1 MPTYR
6 DEAVV
11 LRTHKLGEADRI
23 VTMLSRQHGKIR
35 AVAKGVRR
43 TSSKFGSRLE
53 PFMVV
58 DAQLYVGRSL
68 DIIQQAES
76 LGAYGAMIA
85 GDYAS
90 FTAANAMV
98 ETADR
103 LTDDDGSLQQYLL
116 LVGALRSLSR
126 REHGP
131 GLTLDS
137 YLLRALS
144 IAGWA
149 PSFGDCAVTGAPG
162 PHSAFVVQMGGV
174 VADAVA
180 PPGAPR
186 IDAATLDLLG
196 ALLSGDW
203 VHAEQAPEATRAQA
217 SGIVAAYT
225 QFHLER
231 GLRSLQHVDRSAA
244 AAAPRTTVAPAVL
257 DRGADGAAPARSSH
271 DASNPPGPGSASADP
286 APASAQPTASDLA
299 PSGSAAVASDPA
311 APIPGAR

>member
-23 VTMLSRQHGKIR
+23 VTMLSRNHGKIR

-43 TSSKFGSRLE
+43 TASRFGSRLE

-58 DAQLYVGRSL
+58 DVQCYIGRSL
-68 DIIQQAES
+68 DIVQQADM
-76 LGAYGAMIA
+76 LGSYGSDITSDYTAY
-85 GDYAS
+85 
-90 FTAANAMV
+90 TAASVMV
-98 ETADR
+98 ETADKV
-103 LTDDDGSLQQYLL
+103 TDDDGSLQQYLL

-126 REHGP
+126 KDHP
-131 GLTLDS
+131 VSLTLDS

-149 PSFGDCAVTGAPG
+149 PSFGDCAVTGEPG
-162 PHSAFVVQMGGV
+162 PHSVFVAQLGGV
-174 VADAVA
+174 VADHVA
-180 PPGAPR
+180 PPGSPR
-186 IDAATLDLLG
+186 LDAQTIALLG

-203 VHAEQAPEATRAQA
+203 ELAEASEARHQSQA

-231 GLRSLQHVDRSAA
+231 ALRSLPHVE
-244 AAAPRTTVAPAVL
+244 RTA
-257 DRGADGAAPARSSH
+257 
-271 DASNPPGPGSASADP
+271 
-286 APASAQPTASDLA
+286 
-299 PSGSAAVASDPA
+299 
-311 APIPGAR
+311 